1 MTDTAALDRARQAL
15 DDHAWQ
21 DAYEAF
27 ALVAADQGLSGEDL
41 ERLAEAALWTA
52 HPQDVVDALERAY
65 GVYSRDGNHRR
76 AGYVALDVAEEYFDK
91 LQPAVG
97 QGWFQRAVR
106 LLESEPEGV
115 EHGYL
120 QLAYARTSLGRGAL
134 DEATQHAIAVFDLG
148 ARFADRDLQAF
159 GLVVQGMVLVLQAK
173 IDEGLSLIDEATVA
187 AVGGELTPRTTGIIY
202 CITIDVCRDLADYRR
217 AGEWTE
223 AASRWCERQA
233 IAGFPGICRVHRAEI
248 MRLRGALAEA
258 EVEARR
264 STEEL
269 MAFGKLPMAGAGFHE
284 IGEVRLRIGDLD
296 AAEEAFEQAHQ
307 LGSDPQ
313 PGMALLQLARGR
325 MDAARSSI
333 NAALDDQSVA
343 LSRARLLP
351 ARVEIALAA
360 HDIADAREAAEELRA
375 IAADYDAPALHAG
388 AHQALGV
395 TLTYEG
401 DAAASIAE
409 LRTAVRHWSEAD
421 MPFETAQA
429 RRCLALAYRSGGNE
443 TSAVLELRAAG
454 ATFRRLGARLDAE
467 RCDEMI
473 RAGEQPDAGR
483 RVARAFM
490 FTDIVGSTNL
500 LETIGDEAWESVA
513 RWHNET
519 LQAVIEANHGEVVHT
534 TGDGF
539 FAAFDDATLAL
550 SCAIAIQRRLADH
563 RREHGFAPQV
573 RIGVHSAEATVMAD
587 DYAGVGVHAAARVA
601 ARAEGG
607 EILIT
612 CETVEREPLPF
623 TLTNE
628 RTVSLK
634 GLAQPVRVV
643 SVDWRTPPSAA
654 HDAQSGARAV

>member
-15 DDHAWQ
+15 KDHAWQ
-21 DAYEAF
+21 EAF
-27 ALVAADQGLSGEDL
+27 ETFTLVAADRGLSGEDL
-41 ERLAEAALWTA
+41 ERLAEAAQWTA
-52 HPQDVVDALERAY
+52 HPQDEVDALERAY
-65 GVYSRDGNHRR
+65 AAYARDGNQRR
-76 AGYVALDVAEEYFDK
+76 AGYVALNLAEEYFDK
-91 LQPAVG
+91 LQSAVG

-106 LLESEPEGV
+106 LLESEPEGA

-120 QLAYARTSLGRGAL
+120 QLAYARISSGRGAL
-134 DEATQHAIAVFDLG
+134 DEAREHAIAVLDLG
-148 ARFADRDLQAF
+148 ARYGDRDLQAF
-159 GLVVQGMVLVLQAK
+159 GLMLQGMVLILQAK
-173 IDEGLSLIDEATVA
+173 VDEGLSLIDEATVA
-187 AVGGELTPRTTGIIY
+187 AVSGELTPKTTGIIY

-296 AAEEAFEQAHQ
+296 AAEEAFDQAHQ
-307 LGSDPQ
+307 LGFDPQ
-313 PGMALLQLARGR
+313 PGLALLQLARGR
-325 MDAARSSI
+325 TDAARSSI
-333 NAALDDQSVA
+333 GAALDDQSVP
-343 LSRARLLP
+343 LTRARLLP

-360 HDIADAREAAEELRA
+360 HDVAEAREAAEELRA
-375 IAADYDAPALHAG
+375 IASDYDAPALHAG
-388 AHQALGV
+388 AHQALGA

-401 DAAASIAE
+401 DPAASIAE
-409 LRTAVRHWSEAD
+409 LRKAVRHWNDAD
-421 MPFETAQA
+421 LPFETAQA
-429 RRCLALAYRSGGNE
+429 RRWMAQAYRSGGDE
-443 TSAVLELRAAG
+443 TSALLELRAAG
-454 ATFRRLGARLDAE
+454 AVFRRLGAMMDAE
-467 RCDEMI
+467 RCEEMI
-473 RAGEQPDAGR
+473 RAGEKRDAGR
-483 RVARAFM
+483 RVARTFM

-500 LETIGDEAWESVA
+500 LETIGDEAWEDVA

-519 LQAVIEANHGEVVHT
+519 LKAVIESHRGEVVHT

-539 FAAFDDATLAL
+539 FATFGDAGGAL

-563 RREHGFAPQV
+563 RRTHGFAPQV

-587 DYAGVGVHAAARVA
+587 DYAGVGVHAAARVGA
-601 ARAEGG
+601 LAEGG
-607 EILIT
+607 EILTT
-612 CETVEREPLPF
+612 CETVEQEPLPF
-623 TLTNE
+623 VLSNE
-628 RTVSLK
+628 RAVSLK

-643 SVDWRTPPSAA
+643 TVDWR
-654 HDAQSGARAV
+654 ARSEA